1 MTMTNSTTTSI
12 NSTNQTFARAD
23 RKSSDAAPMVITR
36 LSGWIDVSEIKA
48 QPRAWIVPTR
58 IHQAAR

>member
-1 MTMTNSTTTSI
+1 MTNSTTTSMH
-12 NSTNQTFARAD
+12 STNQTYTRTD

-36 LSGWIDVSEIKA
+36 LSGWIDVSEIKSES
-48 QPRAWIVPTR
+48 RAWIVPTR

>member
-1 MTMTNSTTTSI
+1 MNG
-12 NSTNQTFARAD
+12 TNQTFARTD

-48 QPRAWIVPTR
+48 DSRAWIVPTR
-58 IHQAAR
+58 IHQTER

>member
-1 MTMTNSTTTSI
+1 MTNSTTTSMHD
-12 NSTNQTFARAD
+12 TNQSFARAE

-48 QPRAWIVPTR
+48 ETRAWIVPTR
-58 IHQAAR
+58 IHQSAR